1 MGTRKGRSNL
11 EKYLL
16 NTRDPFLIRISR
28 LGGGRGRIRIV
39 DVIADGGSEE
49 KGIYC
54 RNFRKFFRGTAALFP
69 GTKKRRLHA
78 AGGTSWSRYLSGWL
92 PEGIYRKQILVSS
105 LESNVGKT
113 WRTRCETPLLCFFPI
128 PSFARRKP
136 SRTRPFRIYD
146 RRFVVFLSSFL
157 PFVSLFGRNRA

>member
-1 MGTRKGRSNL
+1 MRIFQNEEVVRTKRTRAFALIIIIIIGRMGTRKGRSNL

-54 RNFRKFFRGTAALFP
+54 RNFRKFFRGIAALFP

-78 AGGTSWSRYLSGWL
+78 AGGTS
-92 PEGIYRKQILVSS
+92 
-105 LESNVGKT
+105 
-113 WRTRCETPLLCFFPI
+113 
-128 PSFARRKP
+128 
-136 SRTRPFRIYD
+136 
-146 RRFVVFLSSFL
+146 
-157 PFVSLFGRNRA
+157 